1 MICFNEKYQ
10 NNKMFHVKHFLW
22 IINYQ
27 EVSMIYLDNTELP
40 VILALYDYA
49 IDSVLFS
56 DNFLIYDFG

>member
-1 MICFNEKYQ
+1 
-10 NNKMFHVKHFLW
+10 
-22 IINYQ
+22 
-27 EVSMIYLDNTELP
+27 MIYLDNTELP